1 MNDISQRRLSTS
13 GDSLYIALGVPKTA
27 TPEEIKKA
35 YRKLALK
42 YHPDKNPD
50 NPEAAEKFK
59 DINHAHRVLSDL
71 TKRNIYDNY
80 GSLGLYVAQQVGEEY
95 VHTYYMLSSGWC
107 KALIAVTSILTCCCC
122 CCCCFCCFN
131 FCCGKYKPKPPP
143 EDAGDYSNLKGDQDE
158 VKLEHTK
165 REEFETDSDA
175 TKPVINK
182 QPRSGAGQSTGQP
195 WDPAS
200 DPWGDSRNNQTPI
213 AMPPPGSSANERTG
227 LNTGY
232 SSQYQ
237 SWD

>member
-1 MNDISQRRLSTS
+1 MPSSVGFIFVDDFFQKFLLITFLSFVILFLIHSNIIMVIIMIPFHIISLSCV
-13 GDSLYIALGVPKTA
+13 LWWPQ
-27 TPEEIKKA
+27 
-35 YRKLALK
+35 LALK

-131 FCCGKYKPKPPP
+131 FCCGKYVVTLLLFNHLMISSSRPSMP
-143 EDAGDYSNLKGDQDE
+143 NFIIDQQID
-158 VKLEHTK
+158 T
-165 REEFETDSDA
+165 
-175 TKPVINK
+175 NK
-182 QPRSGAGQSTGQP
+182 
-195 WDPAS
+195 AS
-200 DPWGDSRNNQTPI
+200 FSL
-213 AMPPPGSSANERTG
+213 SSVFLPSFTY
-227 LNTGY
+227 LP
-232 SSQYQ
+232 
-237 SWD
+237 